1 MEDKFLVQMLQRLD
15 NTDIVLNDMALR
27 VLHKL
32 KSLNARNVEFN
43 KVIADIDRTLS
54 ASPDVRFETI
64 L

>member
-1 MEDKFLVQMLQRLD
+1 MLQRLD